1 MPKPDL
7 KNTELLQAMAG
18 MLDAEH
24 DNAKLRAL
32 YRALRG
38 AMVVVV
44 SGKTSMALDE
54 DKELFVR
61 TYEDESGREI
71 LIAYTGFDVA
81 PADLPGSV
89 TPLVELCKQVAP
101 LGLAIHINPGRPHG
115 GIAPANWVRAI
126 AEGATEMPDPA
137 PVLTTRVAG
146 LNVSPADD
154 VKAATRVRL
163 TEALIATHNAVEA
176 YLGYATPDE
185 APPILTLC
193 VVVVPAS
200 LAKTRGH
207 AIAVQL
213 HAWVR
218 PLLGHDEEIDFLVLP
233 EDARLVA
240 TFKAVGPPF
249 YRRS

>member
-7 KNTELLQAMAG
+7 KNTELLEAMAAMADG
-18 MLDAEH
+18 EH
-24 DNAKLRAL
+24 DGAKLRAL

-44 SGKTSMALDE
+44 SANTSMAIDT

-61 TYEDESGREI
+61 TYEENGREI
-71 LIAYTGFDVA
+71 LIAYTGFDAA
-81 PADLPGSV
+81 PADLPRSV

-126 AEGATEMPDPA
+126 AEGAAEMPDPA

-163 TEALIATHNAVEA
+163 TEALIATRNVVKA
-176 YLGYATPDE
+176 YLAYATQDE
-185 APPILTLC
+185 APPVLTLC

-218 PLLGHDEEIDFLVLP
+218 PLLGDNEEIDFLVLP

>member
-7 KNTELLQAMAG
+7 KNTELLEAMAAMADG
-18 MLDAEH
+18 EH
-24 DNAKLRAL
+24 DGAKLRAL

-44 SGKTSMALDE
+44 SANTSMAIDT

-61 TYEDESGREI
+61 TYEENGREI
-71 LIAYTGFDVA
+71 LIAYTGFDAA
-81 PADLPGSV
+81 PADLPRSV

-137 PVLTTRVAG
+137 PVLKTKVFR
-146 LNVSPADD
+146 LKVSPAED
-154 VKAATRVRL
+154 VGAAIRARL
-163 TEALIATHNAVEA
+163 TAALIATHNVVEA

-185 APPILTLC
+185 TPPILTLC

-218 PLLGHDEEIDFLVLP
+218 PLLGDNEEIDFLVLP